1 MSSDGHWG
9 LWAQGL
15 VSRLWKVGIVGTSR
29 WHLGRQPLFPALQLA
44 SPTLRARTRP
54 HHSLGPSPPPHGLRS
69 WHILAQSQDHP
80 VAFPH
85 LAGVGP
91 GDRPGLAGRLREC
104 VLIEELDQDHDFIR
118 DTMPLAKRCRLQPR
132 DASKMPESAWKF
144 LFYLGSWS
152 YTSYLLFGTDYPFF
166 RDPPSVFYD
175 WTPGMVV
182 PRDIAAA
189 YLLQGSFYGHS
200 LYATLYMDTWR
211 KDSVVMLVHHVV
223 TLVLIV
229 SSYAFRY
236 HNVGIL
242 VVFLHDISDVLLEFT
257 KLNVYFKSRGGSYH
271 RLHALAADLG
281 CLGFCFSWFW
291 FRLYWFPLK
300 VLYATVHCSLRSVPD
315 IPFYF
320 FFNALLLL
328 LTLMNLYWFLYIV
341 AFAAKVL
348 TGQVRELKDLREYD
362 AAEAQDPKPS
372 KAE

>member
-229 SSYAFRY
+229 SSYAFRPQGPSCE
-236 HNVGIL
+236 HNRCTQMFGARCG
-242 VVFLHDISDVLLEFT
+242 H
-257 KLNVYFKSRGGSYH
+257 RG
-271 RLHALAADLG
+271 A
-281 CLGFCFSWFW
+281 
-291 FRLYWFPLK
+291 FPMGPIQ
-300 VLYATVHCSLRSVPD
+300 TSSVPCTTTWASLWSSCT
-315 IPFYF
+315 ISVTCCSSSPSSTSTS
-320 FFNALLLL
+320 NPEAAPTTGCMPWRPTWAAWASASAGSGSASTGSLSRSCMPRSTAACAPC
-328 LTLMNLYWFLYIV
+328 LTS
-341 AFAAKVL
+341 
-348 TGQVRELKDLREYD
+348 
-362 AAEAQDPKPS
+362 PS
-372 KAE
+372 TSSSTRCCCCSPS